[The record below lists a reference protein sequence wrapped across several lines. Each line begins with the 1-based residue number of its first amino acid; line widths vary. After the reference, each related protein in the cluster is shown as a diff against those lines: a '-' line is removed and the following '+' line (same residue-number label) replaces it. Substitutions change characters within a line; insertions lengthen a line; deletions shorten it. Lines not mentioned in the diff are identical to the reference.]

1 MSLALLLLG
10 TMLTLGGAAAV
21 AYGIPIKEFGFGN
34 TLIIAGTA
42 AFVGGLILIGLSQ
55 AVRQLRRIAESL
67 TARPVGRMPRVDE
80 AFEPVPEAPAPAGPR
95 VPFPPKPAAR
105 PRAAA
110 PARAPEEPRLD
121 IAPSLDVGEEPVAPR
136 RAFARATPL
145 PRAVPERDDTPLAP
159 KPEPRLTPAP
169 EPKDELAE
177 GLLATAFSR
186 LDVALRPVPPPL
198 GESARQQDELFEP
211 LRPPEPEAGDAGPA
225 HAEAEAPE
233 AEQPQEATQEQKEEQ
248 PAAPYA
254 ISILKSGMVD
264 GMAYTLYSDGS
275 IEAEMPQGTM
285 RFASI
290 TELRA
295 YLEKSL
301 G

>member
-1 MSLALLLLG
+1 MYLALLILG
-10 TMLTLGGAAAV
+10 MMVALGGAAAV
-21 AYGIPIKEFGFGN
+21 SFGIPIKEFGFGN
-34 TLIIAGTA
+34 TLIMAGTV

-67 TARPVGRMPRVDE
+67 MARPVGRMPRGNE
-80 AFEPVPEAPAPAGPR
+80 AFEPVPDAAAQAGPR
-95 VPFPPKPAAR
+95 IPFPPKPAAR
-105 PRAAA
+105 PRAPAA
-110 PARAPEEPRLD
+110 ARAQEDPRLD
-121 IAPSLDVGEEPVAPR
+121 IAPSLDAGEEPAEPR

-159 KPEPRLTPAP
+159 KAEPRLTPVP

-186 LDVALRPVPPPL
+186 LDVSLRPAPPPL
-198 GESARQQDELFEP
+198 GESARQQKELFEP
-211 LRPPEPEAGDAGPA
+211 LRPPEPEDLDAEPG
-225 HAEAEAPE
+225 HTEAEASE
-233 AEQPQEATQEQKEEQ
+233 AGQPQEAMQEQKEEQ

-295 YLEKSL
+295 YLEQSL